1 MSIHESDGSETLAP
15 GFRAELEA
23 CLPALRARALK
34 LCLNRCDAQD
44 LVQDTVER
52 ALRFQSSF
60 RPGTNLKA
68 WSHQVLYSVFVTR
81 CRKLRRERHALE
93 NFRVDPNAW
102 AESRSHLVPGEL
114 PPRMNR
120 AMNQLPDKFRSVL
133 ALVDLSDMSYREA
146 ALALEVPVGT
156 VMSRLFR
163 ARRQLALE
171 LGSADA
177 STAEASAPELT
188 TAVAA

>member
-1 MSIHESDGSETLAP
+1 MSVHASDGSETPAP

-34 LCLNRCDAQD
+34 LCLNRSDAQD

-52 ALRFQSSF
+52 ALRFQCSF

-68 WSHQVLYSVFVTR
+68 WAHQVLYSVFVTR
-81 CRKLRRERHALE
+81 CRKLRRERRALDS
-93 NFRVDPNAW
+93 FRMDPNAW
-102 AESRSHLVPGEL
+102 AESRSHLVPGQL
-114 PPRMNR
+114 PPRMTR
-120 AMNQLPDKFRSVL
+120 AMEQLPDKFRSVL
-133 ALVDLSDMSYREA
+133 TLVDLSEMSYREA
-146 ALALEVPVGT
+146 ALTLEVPVGT

-171 LGSADA
+171 LGIAEPA
-177 STAEASAPELT
+177 TAATAPELT
-188 TAVAA
+188 TAAAA